1 MKNKLLPALILAV
14 CVSGACINA
23 EVPSTGKVDD
33 YTNGKNGVESNVY
46 KFSINGSEKM
56 AFGKGSNSTDM
67 TWGQW
72 LNINAEKFNTDGYYQ
87 VTTNGGSSPAKN
99 MYYVKYN
106 INKPYSSCS
115 VSQPNNDAVYAGGN
129 VSLPSLSCKGY
140 RFDNWWS
147 AASGGNSF
155 NGQNIGSNQTVYAH
169 WTANELDFK
178 AQTKEFNYS
187 ESVQT
192 WKISAPTTGTGSY
205 TYKMSAV
212 NGFSI
217 SSDGTITISAKKNGG
232 VYSLPVTVTDT
243 NSKKTSTKTI
253 TIRIKPVLNSNAYQL
268 AWGDKEL
275 DIYMLGLKDGAKA
288 TSSEATMTLTNGNL
302 VLKTTLNNAFTDNK
316 NLNFKITVDGYAWDY
331 SVSLTKTA
339 KVLTVLSPV
348 TTFNNEQQIPM
359 FYEEDPAYRGQ
370 SNFFKWT
377 VCKEGET
384 CTSTSQKDAGS
395 YKINLSTISSAGKE
409 IRVYDKT
416 GNKVSST
423 TIDFRIL
430 PFKLTSENTKVKV
443 NNANVTYNGQSIV
456 PDLTVTTTINGKAVT
471 LVNQKD
477 YIISSSNSVNEHGTF
492 DISIKGISNYQGEVV
507 NAGQI
512 TIAQK
517 NVDNLTYSWEKE
529 AFWTGSEIKPAVI
542 VSYNG
547 INLIENTDYTLKY
560 ENNINVGT
568 GKITVTGK
576 GNYSGTKVLNF
587 NIKPNEF
594 GITIADGYAIYTG
607 TATTGGA
614 DVKVNNHNS
623 PTIKF
628 GTSNGKYDLT
638 SMPKFTDVGKHTV
651 YWQVS
656 ANGFSTKSGTL
667 TIEIVKDKDEIKL
680 NKSSVELVMPTSQDV
695 TFTTKSGST
704 VSLTGQKHTKVSVSG
719 NKITLTPLSA
729 GEDVITVK
737 TTGNANFES
746 ATTTLYVKVKNGTIK
761 VTASDN
767 KLTYDGNSHSISL
780 KYDPTDAKII
790 YSWEEQGVEKT
801 SSTLPSFTNAGTY
814 LISYSISKTYYDP
827 YYGTNKLIINAKNIT
842 AGMVSLDQNEF
853 TFTGAAM
860 KPNVTVKDGNTTL
873 VENKDYTVKYVN
885 NVNPSENAQ
894 VIVTGTGN
902 YSGEITKTFKIKA
915 AEIKYTKQNGIA
927 SFTGYGTFGK
937 NDASDKCT
945 ATGCKAEVV
954 VSYPASSYT
963 IAFSKTKPVCQNGSA
978 TCVPEN
984 KNYNETTMPRFKN
997 VGTHTVWFR
1006 ITATGHKTIE
1016 DTLTVTINKK
1026 VFDVPTL
1033 FGDYLYTGQ
1042 VQSPSWLN
1050 YNSKFMEMKGDLEAT
1065 AAGTYTTTFRLTDK
1079 VNTEWKDGSTTDKQ
1093 VQWEIKK
1100 ISIKDHELVVDND
1113 IAYNEVKQ
1121 PYVSEGKI
1129 KFERTGY
1136 NQVAWVES
1144 CEDVM
1149 NDALG
1154 IDDRKCNYSKY
1165 SFVKTNEKTKETCE
1179 NKGGVWIANTGV
1191 CQKERLNY
1199 YDVGSSFSGTYIAD
1213 YLGYDTEKVY
1223 NLYATWSK
1231 VMYRVEYDLCDGKG
1245 CGIDPGNPTFASYD
1259 SAIKVTNP
1267 EREGYL
1273 FMGWEITG
1281 MDKTPHVI
1289 GEDTVTDETF
1299 TVPEEWIGLTQ
1310 AEKIGQTISMKN
1322 LTSIEGATVKLKAI
1336 WQPIKYTIIFDNNK
1350 QTFRDDLGNV
1360 TQANTSG
1367 YTPNMTNVTYDIVS
1381 TLNKN
1386 QFTMAGYK
1394 FTGWTT
1400 TRTGKAPNGTACTL
1414 YSDETKGKEYIGKDN
1429 RCLSFKDEQQFQN
1442 LTVTEG
1448 DVITLYAQWE
1458 RLNDVKFT
1466 VTFWKQNITDGTAHN
1481 STNFQMV
1488 GIETYQGTADSLITL
1503 KPYTYK
1509 GNNQSAPSAGKIV
1522 NTSRDTGNKAH
1533 MTINKK
1539 SGVTPTFISTTNNK
1553 LIDDFFRG
1561 FTLQGADAN
1570 EYGEYRGINNRNEH
1584 SYIIS
1589 PNGTTNINVY
1599 YTRNTYR
1606 IVYQMNG
1613 GTTSNPT
1620 SRKYQVAVT
1629 FNNPSDNNSLKN
1641 GRSDEGGTHNSGQ
1654 ANFAGWFANS
1664 NITVQVYGIN
1674 GEVTTDAEVFA
1685 KWLQYRYSGAN
1696 GNESSWTSWGRI
1708 NE

>member
-1 MKNKLLPALILAV
+1 M
-14 CVSGACINA
+14 
-23 EVPSTGKVDD
+23 
-33 YTNGKNGVESNVY
+33 
-46 KFSINGSEKM
+46 
-56 AFGKGSNSTDM
+56 
-67 TWGQW
+67 
-72 LNINAEKFNTDGYYQ
+72 
-87 VTTNGGSSPAKN
+87 
-99 MYYVKYN
+99 
-106 INKPYSSCS
+106 
-115 VSQPNNDAVYAGGN
+115 
-129 VSLPSLSCKGY
+129 
-140 RFDNWWS
+140 
-147 AASGGNSF
+147 
-155 NGQNIGSNQTVYAH
+155 
-169 WTANELDFK
+169 
-178 AQTKEFNYS
+178 
-187 ESVQT
+187 
-192 WKISAPTTGTGSY
+192 
-205 TYKMSAV
+205 
-212 NGFSI
+212 
-217 SSDGTITISAKKNGG
+217 
-232 VYSLPVTVTDT
+232 
-243 NSKKTSTKTI
+243 
-253 TIRIKPVLNSNAYQL
+253 
-268 AWGDKEL
+268 
-275 DIYMLGLKDGAKA
+275 
-288 TSSEATMTLTNGNL
+288 
-302 VLKTTLNNAFTDNK
+302 
-316 NLNFKITVDGYAWDY
+316 
-331 SVSLTKTA
+331 
-339 KVLTVLSPV
+339 
-348 TTFNNEQQIPM
+348 
-359 FYEEDPAYRGQ
+359 
-370 SNFFKWT
+370 
-377 VCKEGET
+377 
-384 CTSTSQKDAGS
+384 
-395 YKINLSTISSAGKE
+395 
-409 IRVYDKT
+409 
-416 GNKVSST
+416 
-423 TIDFRIL
+423 
-430 PFKLTSENTKVKV
+430 
-443 NNANVTYNGQSIV
+443 
-456 PDLTVTTTINGKAVT
+456 
-471 LVNQKD
+471 
-477 YIISSSNSVNEHGTF
+477 
-492 DISIKGISNYQGEVV
+492 
-507 NAGQI
+507 
-512 TIAQK
+512 
-517 NVDNLTYSWEKE
+517 
-529 AFWTGSEIKPAVI
+529 
-542 VSYNG
+542 
-547 INLIENTDYTLKY
+547 
-560 ENNINVGT
+560 
-568 GKITVTGK
+568 
-576 GNYSGTKVLNF
+576 
-587 NIKPNEF
+587 
-594 GITIADGYAIYTG
+594 
-607 TATTGGA
+607 
-614 DVKVNNHNS
+614 
-623 PTIKF
+623 
-628 GTSNGKYDLT
+628 
-638 SMPKFTDVGKHTV
+638 
-651 YWQVS
+651 
-656 ANGFSTKSGTL
+656 
-667 TIEIVKDKDEIKL
+667 
-680 NKSSVELVMPTSQDV
+680 
-695 TFTTKSGST
+695 
-704 VSLTGQKHTKVSVSG
+704 
-719 NKITLTPLSA
+719 
-729 GEDVITVK
+729 
-737 TTGNANFES
+737 
-746 ATTTLYVKVKNGTIK
+746 
-761 VTASDN
+761 
-767 KLTYDGNSHSISL
+767 
-780 KYDPTDAKII
+780 
-790 YSWEEQGVEKT
+790 
-801 SSTLPSFTNAGTY
+801 PSFTNAGTY

-827 YYGTNKLIINAKNIT
+827 YYGTNKLTINAKNIT

-853 TFTGAAM
+853 TFTGTAM

-978 TCVPEN
+978 TCAPEN

-1026 VFDVPTL
+1026 VFDIPTL

-1079 VNTEWKDGSTTDKQ
+1079 VNTEWKNGSTTDKQ

-1100 ISIKDHELVVDND
+1100 ISIKDHELVVDNE

-1245 CGIDPGNPTFASYD
+1245 CGVDPGNPTFASYD

-1310 AEKIGQTISMKN
+1310 AEKIGQTVSMKN

-1367 YTPNMTNVTYDIVS
+1367 YTPNMTNVTYDIIS

-1522 NTSRDTGNKAH
+1522 NTSKDTGNKAH

-1539 SGVTPTFISTTNNK
+1539 SGVTPTFISTTNNE

-1685 KWLQYRYSGAN
+1685 KWVQYRYSGAN